1 MDSRFGLERIG
12 RITDLSLESARAIAR
27 ARRGVAVFDT
37 KLEKKALE
45 ILADAVDRTVGTGFV
60 HAAVLKASQTLAAHD
75 YRQADKA
82 FRMLNPRETR
92 KVKSTA
98 IESAELFQKF
108 GDYDDAMTEL
118 APDPR
123 LRDIRSRS
131 TKLGTG

>member
-1 MDSRFGLERIG
+1 MLDAKI
-12 RITDLSLESARAIAR
+12 
-27 ARRGVAVFDT
+27 
-37 KLEKKALE
+37 EKKALE

-60 HAAVLKASQTLAAHD
+60 HAAVLKAAQTLAAHD

-98 IESAELFQKF
+98 IESAELHHQF
-108 GDYDDAMTEL
+108 GEYNDGISDM

-123 LRDIRSRS
+123 LRDIRARS
-131 TKLGTG
+131 TKLGAA